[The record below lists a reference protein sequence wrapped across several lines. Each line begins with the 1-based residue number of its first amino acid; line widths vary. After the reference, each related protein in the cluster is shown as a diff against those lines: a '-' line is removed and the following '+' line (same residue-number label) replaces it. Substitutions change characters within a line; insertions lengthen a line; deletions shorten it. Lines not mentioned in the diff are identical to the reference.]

1 MFVRTGQL
9 QPSYGENKEELPP
22 NDMPEPRGIAFTIR
36 AFVDSDHAGDVSTR
50 RSRTGFIIMLNSA
63 PIYWFSKKQT
73 CVEFLWI
80 RIHSHETMLRVP
92 ERITIQT

>member
-1 MFVRTGQL
+1 MRTGQL

-50 RSRTGFIIMLNSA
+50 RSRTGFIIMLNSQRNRLVL
-63 PIYWFSKKQT
+63 K
-73 CVEFLWI
+73 
-80 RIHSHETMLRVP
+80 RVP
-92 ERITIQT
+92 LDQNS